1 MEEKLMTLLKAL
13 AKIKAPFTEKF
24 LLRIIE
30 KAVSQDEFGLK
41 KYNQYLNPMDSYDWL
56 NMAFE
61 EYVDLGKYIEAER
74 YRRDVILSNVL
85 LNISRMRS
93 KIEKNGE
100 NFNPQLIKDISRLL
114 DALEVD
120 IRSLSRNLDGMEEG
134 KASKE

>member
-1 MEEKLMTLLKAL
+1 MALLKAL

-24 LLRIIE
+24 LLRVIE
-30 KAVSQDEFGLK
+30 KAVSQDEFGFK
-41 KYNQYLNPMDSYDWL
+41 KYDQYLNPMDSYDWL

-74 YRRDVILSNVL
+74 YRRDAILSNVL
-85 LNISRMRS
+85 LNINKMRS
-93 KIEKNGE
+93 KIEKSGE
-100 NFNPQLIKDISRLL
+100 NFNPQFIKDISRLL

>member
-1 MEEKLMTLLKAL
+1 MALLKAL

-24 LLRIIE
+24 LLRVIE

-41 KYNQYLNPMDSYDWL
+41 KYNQYLNPMDGYDWL

-74 YRRDVILSNVL
+74 YRRDVTL
-85 LNISRMRS
+85 LNILRNINKMRG
-93 KIEKNGE
+93 KIEKNWE
-100 NFNPQLIKDISRLL
+100 NFNPQLIKDIIMLL

-120 IRSLSRNLDGMEEG
+120 IKSLSRNLDGMEEG

>member
-1 MEEKLMTLLKAL
+1 MTLLKAL
-13 AKIKAPFTEKF
+13 AKIKTPFTEKF
-24 LLRIIE
+24 LLRVIE

-41 KYNQYLNPMDSYDWL
+41 KYNQYLNPMDNYDWL

-74 YRRDVILSNVL
+74 YRRDVILLNVL
-85 LNISRMRS
+85 ININKMRS

-100 NFNPQLIKDISRLL
+100 NFNPQLIKDISRIL

-134 KASKE
+134 KASKD

>member
-1 MEEKLMTLLKAL
+1 MEEKLMTLLKEL

-24 LLRIIE
+24 LLRVIE

-74 YRRDVILSNVL
+74 YRRDNTL
-85 LNISRMRS
+85 LNILRNINRMRS
-93 KIEKNGE
+93 KIEKNRG
-100 NFNPQLIKDISRLL
+100 NFNPQFIKDMIMFL
-114 DALEVD
+114 DVLEVD
-120 IRSLSRNLDGMEEG
+120 IKSLSRNLDGMEEG

>member
-1 MEEKLMTLLKAL
+1 MALLKAL

-24 LLRIIE
+24 LLRVIE
-30 KAVSQDEFGLK
+30 KSVSQDEFGLK
-41 KYNQYLNPMDSYDWL
+41 KYNQYLNPMDNYDWL

-74 YRRDVILSNVL
+74 YRRDITL
-85 LNISRMRS
+85 LNILRNINRMRIE
-93 KIEKNGE
+93 IEKNGE
-100 NFNPQLIKDISRLL
+100 NFNPQFIKDISRFL

>member
-1 MEEKLMTLLKAL
+1 MTLLKAL

-24 LLRIIE
+24 LLRVVE

-85 LNISRMRS
+85 FNINKMRS

-100 NFNPQLIKDISRLL
+100 NFNPQLTKDISRLL

>member
-1 MEEKLMTLLKAL
+1 MALLKAL

-24 LLRIIE
+24 LLRVIE

-41 KYNQYLNPMDSYDWL
+41 KYNQYLNPMDNYDWL

-85 LNISRMRS
+85 LNISRMRN

-100 NFNPQLIKDISRLL
+100 YCNPQLIKDISRLL

-134 KASKE
+134 KASSN

>member
-1 MEEKLMTLLKAL
+1 MALLKAL

-24 LLRIIE
+24 LLRVIE

-41 KYNQYLNPMDSYDWL
+41 KYNQYLNPMDGYDWL

-74 YRRDVILSNVL
+74 YRRDVTL
-85 LNISRMRS
+85 LNILRNINKMRS
-93 KIEKNGE
+93 KIEKNWE
-100 NFNPQLIKDISRLL
+100 NFNPQLIKDIIMLL

-120 IRSLSRNLDGMEEG
+120 IKSLSRNLDGMEEG

>member
-13 AKIKAPFTEKF
+13 AKIKTPFTEKF
-24 LLRIIE
+24 LLRVIE

-41 KYNQYLNPMDSYDWL
+41 KYNQYLNPMDNYDWL

-74 YRRDVILSNVL
+74 YRRDVILLNVL
-85 LNISRMRS
+85 ININKMRS

-100 NFNPQLIKDISRLL
+100 NFNPQLIKDISRIL

-134 KASKE
+134 KASKD

>member
-1 MEEKLMTLLKAL
+1 MALLRAL

-24 LLRIIE
+24 LDRVIE

-41 KYNQYLNPMDSYDWL
+41 KYGQYLNPMEGYDWL

-85 LNISRMRS
+85 LNISRMRD

-114 DALEVD
+114 DVLEVD
-120 IRSLSRNLDGMEEG
+120 IKSLSRNLDGMEEG

>member
-1 MEEKLMTLLKAL
+1 MTLLKEL

-24 LLRIIE
+24 LLRVIE

-74 YRRDVILSNVL
+74 YRRDNTL
-85 LNISRMRS
+85 LNILRNINRMRS
-93 KIEKNGE
+93 KIEKNRG
-100 NFNPQLIKDISRLL
+100 NFNPQFIKDMIMFL
-114 DALEVD
+114 DVLEVD
-120 IRSLSRNLDGMEEG
+120 IKSLSRNLDGMEEG

>member
-1 MEEKLMTLLKAL
+1 MTLLKAL